1 MDTVD
6 TWVTS
11 KQVVGCS
18 DTKLKWAMLGRLSKV
33 VHNKESVVSFLQQP
47 DVNYCDPG
55 RKDTAFCGKSDGNK
69 IYHLKHYLLY
79 T

>member
-1 MDTVD
+1 
-6 TWVTS
+6 
-11 KQVVGCS
+11 
-18 DTKLKWAMLGRLSKV
+18 MLGRPSKV

-55 RKDTAFCGKSDGNK
+55 RKGTAFCGKSDGNK
-69 IYHLKHYLLY
+69 IYHLKLYLLY